1 MFKENAINAKRFIR
15 NTIIIIIIITMIIEK
30 LNVGLIY
37 RYAHA
42 IQILKD
48 TQCLVVMFYVF

>member
-15 NTIIIIIIITMIIEK
+15 NTIIIIIITMIIEK